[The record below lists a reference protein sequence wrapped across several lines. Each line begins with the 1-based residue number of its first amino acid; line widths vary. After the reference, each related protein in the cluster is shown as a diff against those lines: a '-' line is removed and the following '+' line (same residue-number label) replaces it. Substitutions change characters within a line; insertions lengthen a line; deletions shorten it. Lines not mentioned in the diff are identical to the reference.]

1 MFSDNTYKIIGYVVV
16 LFFLICVMCKSIQ
29 FQSGIII
36 EGLEGKDKTKDNKKM
51 IDNKDDKSKES
62 NKEINDTINDAITQY
77 KDLIIGETD
86 LDLDDIESRINSN
99 KIQNMEK
106 YLLNITTLTNC
117 KKIINNEE

>member
-1 MFSDNTYKIIGYVVV
+1 MFSDNTYKNIGYVVV
-16 LFFLICVMCKSIQ
+16 LFFLIYVMCKSIY

-36 EGLEGKDKTKDNKKM
+36 EGLEGKNKTKDDKKT
-51 IDNKDDKSKES
+51 IDNKNDKSKES

-86 LDLDDIESRINSN
+86 LDLDDIESRINNN
-99 KIQNMEK
+99 KFQNMEK